1 MIGRRQFITL
11 LGGAAAAW
19 PLGVAAQQA
28 DRIRRI
34 GVLMAIAEGDAEW
47 QRRISAF
54 RQGLEKLGWIVGH
67 NLEIEFRWGTGDAE
81 VTRRAATDLLTRA
94 PEVIVANGQALRA
107 LWQATRAVPIVFTE
121 VSEPVTQGY
130 VTNLAQPGG
139 NVTGFTNLEPTV
151 GAKWLQLLK
160 EIAPQVT
167 RIAVIANPEGAAAA
181 LLARSAEEAAPTFG
195 VVATTASVHD
205 LAEIENVMVAM
216 DRKEG
221 GGLIFP
227 IGSFFSAHR
236 QQIIGLAARYRLPAI
251 YPHRFFADEGGLVSY
266 GNNSLDQYRKA
277 AEYVDRILRGE
288 QPGNL
293 PVQQPTKFELVIN
306 LKTAKALGLSVPQTL
321 LLAADEVI
329 E

>member
-1 MIGRRQFITL
+1 MIGRREFITL
-11 LGGAAAAW
+11 LGGAAAGW
-19 PLGVAAQQA
+19 PLAVRAQQA

-34 GVLMAIAEGDAEW
+34 GVLMATAEGDAEW
-47 QRRISAF
+47 QRSISAF
-54 RQGLEKLGWIVGH
+54 RQGLEKLGWIVGR
-67 NLEIEFRWGTGDAE
+67 NLEIEFRWGAGDAE
-81 VTRRAATDLLTRA
+81 MTRRAATDLLTRA

-181 LLARSAEEAAPTFG
+181 LLARTAEEAAPTFG

-205 LAEIENVMVAM
+205 LAEIENVMVAVG
-216 DRKEG
+216 RKEG

-236 QQIIGLAARYRLPAI
+236 QQIVGLAARYRLPAI

-306 LKTAKALGLSVPQTL
+306 LKTAKALGLTVPPS
-321 LLAADEVI
+321 LLASADEVI